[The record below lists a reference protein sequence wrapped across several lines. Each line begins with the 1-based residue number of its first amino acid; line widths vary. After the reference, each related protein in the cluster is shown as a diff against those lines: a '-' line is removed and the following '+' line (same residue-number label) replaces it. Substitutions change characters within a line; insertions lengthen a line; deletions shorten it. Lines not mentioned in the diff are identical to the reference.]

1 MSCLRKQH
9 NGRDWASNHRP
20 SDLKSNAFTATPLPS
35 LLLCVGLDTIILAV
49 AVIVNEKIFRKNM
62 KISRGIS
69 FSEDVKNICRV
80 SVVFSNIVFRTK
92 LKAV

>member
-1 MSCLRKQH
+1 
-9 NGRDWASNHRP
+9 
-20 SDLKSNAFTATPLPS
+20 
-35 LLLCVGLDTIILAV
+35 LAV